1 MDKLVEM
8 LPLVIP
14 IFLIHVILAIIAIVD
29 LVKRKKVRFNNKYL
43 WGAIIILVQIIGSV
57 VYFLARGDEE

>member
-1 MDKLVEM
+1 MDKLIEM
-8 LPLVIP
+8 LPYIIPILVI
-14 IFLIHVILAIIAIVD
+14 HWTLAIIALID

-57 VYFLARGDEE
+57 IYFLARGDED